1 MKYSVDELL
10 KSGLL
15 RKIPK
20 SKQRAKESIRTAEA
34 WLKEAENG
42 FQSGSLRSCVLVSYL
57 AMFHAARAILFADG
71 FREKSHFTVARY
83 LENRYVDKGLLEEK
97 WVKLLDHY
105 REMRHQDQYSTS
117 FFTTEEEAEMPWI
130 LPGNLWRG

>member
-20 SKQRAKESIRTAEA
+20 SKQRAEESMRTASA
-34 WLKEAENG
+34 WLKEAEND
-42 FQSGSLRSCVLVSYL
+42 FQSGSLRSCILVSYL

-71 FREKSHFTVARY
+71 FREKSHFAVEDTWRIDIPIREYWKKNGSNY
-83 LENRYVDKGLLEEK
+83 LTITGR
-97 WVKLLDHY
+97 
-105 REMRHQDQYSTS
+105 
-117 FFTTEEEAEMPWI
+117 
-130 LPGNLWRG
+130 